1 MQNKILLNDL
11 LLLTNSYC
19 VINLHANKQLLN
31 GEYVCSNI
39 RIVVRMPTL
48 TASYCDCLYM
58 CCWAPGISLV
68 FRSNHLLT

>member
-11 LLLTNSYC
+11 LLLTNSHC

-48 TASYCDCLYM
+48 TASYFVYTCAVGLRVYPWCSIVIIY
-58 CCWAPGISLV
+58 
-68 FRSNHLLT
+68 